1 MLHRDIQSAISEF
14 TDRLTSLIE
23 SDALARARDSVIR
36 AFSNGSKPRRG
47 RPPGGVSL
55 LGAGGAGG
63 LKTRRRRAKVFCP
76 VPGCKNVAAP
86 VFGMVCGEHRD
97 VPKAKI
103 KKYRAARKA
112 KAAKAKA

>member
-14 TDRLTSLIE
+14 TQKLSSLIE

-36 AFSNGSKPRRG
+36 AFTNGGSKPRRG
-47 RPPGGVSL
+47 RPPGSGLALASA
-55 LGAGGAGG
+55 GAGGRP
-63 LKTRRRRAKVFCP
+63 RRKRAKVFCP

-86 VFGMVCGEHRD
+86 VFGMVCGQHKD

-112 KAAKAKA
+112 KAKAAT

>member
-1 MLHRDIQSAISEF
+1 MLQRDIQSAISEF
-14 TDRLTSLIE
+14 AQRLTSLIE
-23 SDALARARDSVIR
+23 SDAMARARDTVIR

-47 RPPGGVSL
+47 RPPGSGATLASSVGV
-55 LGAGGAGG
+55 GG
-63 LKTRRRRAKVFCP
+63 KTRRKRAKVFCP

-112 KAAKAKA
+112 KAKAAA